1 MTCRKPF
8 LGVLAGIAML
18 AGSPILAQDYPNDT
32 ITVVVAYP
40 PGGFNDTVARMIAEH
55 LGQTMG
61 VSTVV
66 DNRPGGGTVVGTD
79 VVARAAPDG
88 YTIGI
93 SPFAFAVNPGLFD
106 DLPYDTDADF
116 DHVIIL
122 GDSFNV
128 LAARNDF
135 PAENTAEL
143 IAYARDNPGDINY
156 ASAGNG
162 SSNHLSAEL
171 FNYLAGTDMVHI
183 PYGGSAPARTDLI
196 AGRVDVMFDNYTN
209 FAELIANGDI
219 KALGITLQEE
229 SDLMPGVAPVSDELE
244 GYEVTTW
251 WGVMAPAGLPE
262 DVMGRLNEA
271 LNAFLQAES
280 TIQAFAR
287 EGATII
293 GGSPDDAEAYV
304 RRQVEQWRPIAEEVE
319 MSVD

>member
-1 MTCRKPF
+1 MTYRKPF

-18 AGSPILAQDYPNDT
+18 AGSPIVAQNFPNDT

-40 PGGFNDTVARMIAEH
+40 PGGFNDTVARMIAES
-55 LGQTMG
+55 LSQTLG

-106 DLPYDTDADF
+106 DLPYDTDTDF

-135 PAENTAEL
+135 PADNTAEL
-143 IAYARDNPGDINY
+143 VAYARENPGDINY

-209 FAELIANGDI
+209 LAELVANGDI

-229 SDLMPGVAPVSDELE
+229 SDLMPGIAPVSDALE

-251 WGVMAPAGLPE
+251 WGVLAPAGLSE
-262 DVMGRLNEA
+262 EAMGTLNQA

-293 GGSPDDAEAYV
+293 GGSPEDAEAYV

>member
-1 MTCRKPF
+1 MLHRHTY
-8 LGVLAGIAML
+8 LGLLAGAAVM
-18 AGSPILAQDYPNDT
+18 ASSPMLAQDYPSDT
-32 ITVVVAYP
+32 ITIVVAYP
-40 PGGFNDTVARMIAEH
+40 PGGFNDTVARLIAEDLSES
-55 LGQTMG
+55 LGVT
-61 VSTVV
+61 TVV

-79 VVARAAPDG
+79 VVAKAEPDG

-106 DLPYDTDADF
+106 DLPYDTEEDF
-116 DHVIIL
+116 DHVIVL

-128 LAARNDF
+128 LAARTDF

-143 IAYARDNPGDINY
+143 IEYARENPGEINY

-171 FNYLAGTDMVHI
+171 FNHMADVDMVHI

-209 FAELIANGDI
+209 FAELVANGDI

-229 SDLMPGVAPVSDELE
+229 SELMPGVEPVANELE

-251 WGVMAPAGLPE
+251 WGVVAPAGLPD
-262 DVMGRLNEA
+262 DVMETLNAA
-271 LNAFLQAES
+271 LNDFLAKES
-280 TIQAFAR
+280 TAETFAR
-287 EGATII
+287 EGAKVI
-293 GGSPDDAEAYV
+293 GGTPEDAENYV
-304 RRQVEQWRPIAEEVE
+304 QRQVDQWRPIAEEIE
-319 MSVD
+319 MTVD